1 MPYNPAMKLPGG
13 SRGTEMTSQSAVSSP
28 DIMDELMILKD
39 EIADLCRRLEVVR
52 LDIFGSAV
60 HGRVD
65 EESDVDLLVT
75 FSGSSAGL
83 FTRYFTLKEA
93 LQELLGRPVD
103 LVTAESIRNPY
114 LRADI
119 DASRVNVY
127 QRSYT

>member
-1 MPYNPAMKLPGG
+1 
-13 SRGTEMTSQSAVSSP
+13 MTSQSAVSSP

-52 LDIFGSAV
+52 LDIFGSVV

-114 LRADI
+114 FRADI
-119 DASRVNVY
+119 DASRINVY
-127 QRSYT
+127 QRSYA

>member
-1 MPYNPAMKLPGG
+1 MPYNPAMKLSGG
-13 SRGTEMTSQSAVSSP
+13 SQGTKMTSQSTVSSP

-52 LDIFGSAV
+52 LDIFGSVV

-114 LRADI
+114 FRADI

>member
-52 LDIFGSAV
+52 LDIFGSVV

-83 FTRYFTLKEA
+83 FARYFTLKEA